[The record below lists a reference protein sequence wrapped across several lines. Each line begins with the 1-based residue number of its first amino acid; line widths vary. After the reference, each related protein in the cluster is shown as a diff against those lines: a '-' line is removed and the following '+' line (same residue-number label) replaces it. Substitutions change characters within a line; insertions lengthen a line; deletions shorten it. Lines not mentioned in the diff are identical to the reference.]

1 MEKQTTIGF
10 IPMELEEGIMILSKR
25 HNIKFKDVLGI
36 LNALVDAEI
45 TMEDLK
51 TTPSKSGSAYQNKLE
66 RKTKEIWIKAS
77 PKYKGTLLGN
87 MYYSTLRDIII
98 FNMLKEYK
106 PYRKYQE

>member
-10 IPMELEEGIMILSKR
+10 IPMELEEGIMIISKR

-66 RKTKEIWIKAS
+66 RKTLDLEIELYNKRAHQNTIELES
-77 PKYKGTLLGN
+77 SYN
-87 MYYSTLRDIII
+87 YRRFQI
-98 FNMLKEYK
+98 FI
-106 PYRKYQE
+106 